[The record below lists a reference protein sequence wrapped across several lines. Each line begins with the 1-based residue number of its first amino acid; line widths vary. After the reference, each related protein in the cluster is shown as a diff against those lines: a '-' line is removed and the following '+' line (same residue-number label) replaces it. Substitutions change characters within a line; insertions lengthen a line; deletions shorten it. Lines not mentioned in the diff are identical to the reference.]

1 MGVYTYIVNET
12 KNERVCLG
20 KQEININIFLEY
32 FKKNNWSVDDKFI
45 SYDDS
50 YSEETIHI
58 MYKNNQWIFY
68 YPPRDIQILGKYD
81 KDGNE
86 LITDIVL

>member
-20 KQEININIFLEY
+20 KQYFTIDIFLEY

-45 SYDDS
+45 SYDDN
-50 YSEETIHI
+50 YSEETTYI
-58 MYKNNQWIFY
+58 MYKNENWICY
-68 YPPRDIQILGKYD
+68 YPPYNLQIVYD